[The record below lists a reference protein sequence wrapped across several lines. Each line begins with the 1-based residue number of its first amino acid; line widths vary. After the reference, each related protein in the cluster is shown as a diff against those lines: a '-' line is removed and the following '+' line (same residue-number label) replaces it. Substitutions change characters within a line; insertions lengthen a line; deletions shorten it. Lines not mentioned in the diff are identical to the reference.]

1 MQGRSTSLATHLG
14 GGGEAAPPELL
25 LDADDVLA
33 DPLLLL
39 LPLLPLLLL
48 RLLLRALRW
57 DGIQEPRKRAVLTQ
71 FCQSCPE

>member
-1 MQGRSTSLATHLG
+1 MATHLG

-39 LPLLPLLLL
+39 LPLPLPLPLL

-57 DGIQEPRKRAVLTQ
+57 DGIQEPRTRAVLTQ
-71 FCQSCPE
+71 LCQPCPE